1 MVWEH
6 WGWVPDMYSDS
17 LYNSSCEHPG
27 AVMNIIY
34 VSLQRYSVKNNLIF
48 TPFTLIEVVQLMKR
62 IQKQNL
68 YSLAILSSMNRHCSA
83 SYSVPNWIMTNRW
96 MLLKLDRIVKGKNFF
111 PPSLKEHPSDYLV
124 VTTVAPCW
132 ACRRQCHT
140 MWRK

>member
-83 SYSVPNWIMTNRW
+83 SYSVLNWIIANRW
-96 MLLKLDRIVKGKNFF
+96 MLFKLDGIVKGKNFF
-111 PPSLKEHPSDYLV
+111 PSGLKEHPSNYLV
-124 VTTVAPCW
+124 VTTFAPCW

-140 MWRK
+140 TWRK